1 MHSKNSNIMM
11 LVCDLSLV
19 QPTIINSFS
28 SLRKRSLPLI
38 SMMNLS
44 KRPFT
49 SINNH
54 LMIHL
59 ILEYLMKVKT
69 NLLSL
74 LIMMLD
80 TVMSK
85 IQMAK
90 LTLTMSSIFP
100 VSRQSASTKNIS
112 TFLQINKIK
121 NLDFIFSRLIN
132 DAQ

>member
-28 SLRKRSLPLI
+28 SQRKRSSPLI

-49 SINNH
+49 NINNH

-59 ILEYLMKVKT
+59 ILEYLMKAKT

-90 LTLTMSSIFP
+90 LTLTMISIFP

-112 TFLQINKIK
+112 TFLLINKIK
-121 NLDFIFSRLIN
+121 KLGFYLFQVN
-132 DAQ
+132 

>member
-1 MHSKNSNIMM
+1 MLSKNFNIMM
-11 LVCDLSLV
+11 LVCDLNLV
-19 QPTIINSFS
+19 QPTITNSFS
-28 SLRKRSLPLI
+28 SQRKRSSLLI

-59 ILEYLMKVKT
+59 ISEYLMKVKT

-90 LTLTMSSIFP
+90 LTLTMSSVFP

-112 TFLQINKIK
+112 TFLLINKIK
-121 NLDFIFSRLIN
+121 NLDFIFSRLIKSV
-132 DAQ
+132 Q